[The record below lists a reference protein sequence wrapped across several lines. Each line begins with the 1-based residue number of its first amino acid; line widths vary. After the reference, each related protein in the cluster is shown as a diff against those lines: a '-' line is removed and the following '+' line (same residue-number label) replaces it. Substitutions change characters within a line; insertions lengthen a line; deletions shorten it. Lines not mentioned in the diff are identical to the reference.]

1 MNKLQ
6 AELKEMG
13 EDEDFEY
20 SYEDEDEEEEIFDD
34 CEEED
39 WE

>member
-1 MNKLQ
+1 
-6 AELKEMG
+6 MG
-13 EDEDFEY
+13 SSDMWFEDEDFEY

-34 CEEED
+34 YEEED